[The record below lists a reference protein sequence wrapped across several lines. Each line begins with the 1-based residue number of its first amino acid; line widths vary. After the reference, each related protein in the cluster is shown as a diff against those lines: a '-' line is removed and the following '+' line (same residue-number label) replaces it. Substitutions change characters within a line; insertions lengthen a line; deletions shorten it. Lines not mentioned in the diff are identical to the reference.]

1 MKKYKIIIQEFDET
15 LVEQNADS
23 FDEAVNKTK
32 DKIAND
38 KIYLEP
44 TSNYTQTFIN
54 YYSKELDNSLAI
66 FLKYNPNDK
75 TIVIINNEENDK
87 QRVYDGC
94 YTVRDLS
101 DIFSSYCKNNLEER
115 EIEAEKEIEEE
126 REMI

>member
-1 MKKYKIIIQEFDET
+1 MKKYKILIQEFDET
-15 LVEQNADS
+15 LVEQNANS
-23 FDEAVNKTK
+23 FDEAVNIVER
-32 DKIAND
+32 KIEEN

-44 TSNYTQTFIN
+44 TSNYTKTFIN

-75 TIVIINNEENDK
+75 TIVIINSEENDK

-101 DIFSSYCKNNLEER
+101 DIFTSYCKNNLEER